1 MGNGFGQNI
10 IYMLEILEQQEQQK
24 VLKKKKIMK
33 KIGH

>member
-10 IYMLEILEQQEQQK
+10 IYMLEILKQQEQQK